1 MAPRGGLIGL
11 QQLGLLRS
19 QGGQQGVFQAA
30 FLLAER
36 PAGAGEVYV
45 QVVQEVKKY
54 FADKVYATAIPRNVR
69 LSEAPSFGQPV
80 AYFDRSSKGAK
91 AYEELA
97 KEILEQHRQ

>member
-36 PAGAGEVYV
+36 PAGAGEVFV
-45 QVVQEVKKY
+45 QVVQEVLEE
-54 FADKVYATAIPRNVR
+54 NVQR
-69 LSEAPSFGQPV
+69 VGHNQ
-80 AYFDRSSKGAK
+80 SSP
-91 AYEELA
+91 
-97 KEILEQHRQ
+97 IS